1 MPSLSIG
8 FKSDSGQLNAD
19 IAVTSVNLQAMTAE
33 LKKTAK
39 QMRDTAA
46 PAQELKNSLTTS
58 AEAVAALQAKLA
70 GLRSQRDALTSNA
83 DAASKVSA
91 TIKNLRAELQQV
103 SSPTNEASSAFEHQS
118 QIVREKLILAHEAF
132 MGNGKRMVGSMMV
145 LTERTGSLEGA
156 FATLITPTTAAAA
169 AVVILVG
176 AFAKAAAIAEQW
188 QESFGEIKAAMDA
201 TGAGF
206 GTTNA
211 QIGTTIDALRQL
223 HGVNTETATDMVEMF
238 SRQRDIGVNS
248 YGALGEA
255 AAGYARVTGSDVKQ
269 ASQELVTALNGGYD
283 SISKLDQQ
291 FPFLSTAQ
299 AQAIHDF
306 DESGQKAKAYA
317 VAITALQA
325 KFGPLV
331 NDGLTP
337 LQTGANDLKDA
348 WQGMTR
354 AIGESS
360 WLTSFN
366 EQLGHVL
373 SGLGIMI
380 DYLHGAKTAASG
392 FQPNIAAPTVGTPV
406 AVNDNAD
413 QLRVLR
419 EIQDEN
425 LKLKADDADRG
436 RIKQE
441 LARDEEALKTATGGE
456 ASIIQDNIALLQ
468 RQQRELNNRVGSGQM
483 QDLRDQL
490 EQELSQKRLVGD
502 QEKQFD
508 LQYWQEHLS
517 QVQAG
522 SKAEI
527 EIRKQIAS
535 DQHDL
540 DTKALSD
547 EWQNFSE
554 NMRLKIEA
562 SKSNVAEQ
570 IALAQQWVTK
580 GQSLYGDDIKNY
592 KAALDEKTKL
602 LQQQSADARKIQE
615 IALQNVAAIDKIDM
629 AGAPAPKGK
638 DNSIIESLFGDVDG
652 SAAKADLD
660 RHMDA
665 LKAEFVAKQ
674 AEFNNVINGSDSTP
688 VQIAEA
694 QAKLAQAQEQYA
706 VDTLNL
712 NKTASQQMTQT
723 WENAFQPIEHAFDS
737 SIEGMLRGTQTLQAG
752 MQKLAQSIVLSF
764 IQNGIK
770 KAFSSLSSELAG
782 LMGGHSM
789 GASGAA
795 VPGVGSVLGMGQG
808 AMGAT
813 SQTAQTTALT
823 ANTTALTSLT
833 ASLTGHSAV
842 TTMNTTAQTAG
853 TAATTTNTASQ
864 TSNVVSN
871 TVQTTAN
878 TAAVASNTAA
888 LSTEAA
894 TGGGGGGGGGLGSI
908 LGMVGMMAMFDSGTD
923 SVPKDMIAQ
932 IHKGEIIVPAAQS
945 ADLRSGKSMLGY
957 GGGQSMNL
965 PRNAADNMRFA
976 NSNDAQGNTINSKTS
991 GDTNFHYAPTINAKS
1006 NVDLNSVLTQQ
1017 GSTMRRWLTNQARN
1031 GSFKN

>member
-1 MPSLSIG
+1 M
-8 FKSDSGQLNAD
+8 N
-19 IAVTSVNLQAMTAE
+19 N
-33 LKKTAK
+33 
-39 QMRDTAA
+39 
-46 PAQELKNSLTTS
+46 
-58 AEAVAALQAKLA
+58 
-70 GLRSQRDALTSNA
+70 
-83 DAASKVSA
+83 
-91 TIKNLRAELQQV
+91 V
-103 SSPTNEASSAFEHQS
+103 SSASEHQS
-118 QIVREKLILAHEAF
+118 QIIREKLILAHEGL
-132 MGNGKRMVGSMMV
+132 MGNYKRMVGSMVV
-145 LTERTGSLEGA
+145 LSERTGSLGGA
-156 FATLITPTTAAAA
+156 FATLINPLTITAA
-169 AVVILVG
+169 AVVILIG
-176 AFAKAAAIAEQW
+176 SFAKMASIAEQW

-211 QIGTTIDALRQL
+211 QIGMTIDALRQL

-238 SRQRDIGVNS
+238 SRQRDIGVGS
-248 YGALGEA
+248 YAALGQA
-255 AAGYARVTGSDVKQ
+255 AAGYARITGSDVKQ

-291 FPFLSTAQ
+291 YPFLSTAQ

-354 AIGESS
+354 AIGESG

-380 DYLHGAKTAASG
+380 DYLHGAKSAASG
-392 FQPNIAAPTVGTPV
+392 IQPNFSVPTAGAPV
-406 AVNDNAD
+406 AANNNAD

-441 LARDEEALKTATGGE
+441 LARDEDALKTATGGE
-456 ASIIQDNIALLQ
+456 ADIIRDNIALLQ
-468 RQQRELNNRVGSGQM
+468 RQQRELNNRVGAGQM

-490 EQELSQKRLVGD
+490 EQELAQKRLAGD

-527 EIRKQIAS
+527 EIRKQIAA
-535 DQHDL
+535 DQHEL
-540 DTKALSD
+540 DTKALAD

-562 SKSNVAEQ
+562 SKSNVAAQ
-570 IALAQQWVTK
+570 IAVADEWVKK
-580 GQSLYGDDIKNY
+580 GQELYGDDIKNY
-592 KAALDEKTKL
+592 KSALDEKTR
-602 LQQQSADARKIQE
+602 LQQEQSQDDTKIRE
-615 IALQNVAAIDKIDM
+615 IALQSKAELDKIDLGGM
-629 AGAPAPKGK
+629 PAPKGK
-638 DNSIIESLFGDVDG
+638 GGQSIIDSLFGDVDG
-652 SAAKADLD
+652 SGAKADLD

-665 LKAEFVAKQ
+665 LKAEYAAKQ
-674 AEFNNVINGSDSTP
+674 AEFTDVINDSNSTP

-694 QAKLAQAQEQYA
+694 QSKLAAANEQYA
-706 VDTLNL
+706 VDVLNL
-712 NKTASQQMTQT
+712 NKQASQQVTQAWT
-723 WENAFQPIEHAFDS
+723 SAFEPIEHAFDS
-737 SIEGMLRGTQTLQAG
+737 SIEGMLRGTQTLQDG
-752 MQKLAQSIVLSF
+752 MRKLAQSMVLSF
-764 IQNGIK
+764 IQSGIK
-770 KAFSSLSSELAG
+770 QAFAGLSSQLASISAPALSSGGSLSG
-782 LMGGHSM
+782 IGSM
-789 GASGAA
+789 
-795 VPGVGSVLGMGQG
+795 LGMGKG

-833 ASLTGHSAV
+833 ASLTGHTAV
-842 TTMNTTAQTAG
+842 TTMNTAATTAG
-853 TAATTTNTASQ
+853 TAATTSNTASQ
-864 TSNVVSN
+864 TTNLVGN
-871 TVQTTAN
+871 TLQTDAN
-878 TAAVASNTAA
+878 TAAVGANTAA
-888 LSTEAA
+888 LSTESA
-894 TGGGGGGGGGLGSI
+894 TGSGGGGGLGGIMS
-908 LGMVGMMAMFDSGTD
+908 MVGMMAMFDSGTD
-923 SVPKDMIAQ
+923 SVPRDMVAQ
-932 IHKGEIIVPAAQS
+932 IHKGEIIVPAASS
-945 ADLRSGKSMLGY
+945 ADIRSGKSMLGY

-976 NSNDAQGNTINSKTS
+976 NSNEAQGNTINSKTS

-1031 GSFKN
+1031 GTFKN